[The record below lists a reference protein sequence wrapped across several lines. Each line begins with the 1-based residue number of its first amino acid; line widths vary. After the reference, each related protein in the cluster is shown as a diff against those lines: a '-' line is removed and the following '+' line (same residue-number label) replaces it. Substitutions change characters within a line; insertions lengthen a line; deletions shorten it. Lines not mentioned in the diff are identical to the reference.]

1 MVWPKRSRTPL
12 MPKSG
17 EQEDQTAPMLVAAS
31 MAMMLSGI
39 LGTKP
44 TTRSPFFMPSFLNED
59 AVFAT
64 SP

>member
-1 MVWPKRSRTPL
+1 